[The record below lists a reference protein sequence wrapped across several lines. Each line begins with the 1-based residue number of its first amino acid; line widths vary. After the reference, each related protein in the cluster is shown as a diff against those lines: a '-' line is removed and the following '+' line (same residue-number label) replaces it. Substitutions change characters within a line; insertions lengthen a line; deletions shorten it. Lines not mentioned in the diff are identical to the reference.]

1 MPEAASTPEAAIS
14 AAEPAT
20 DALRPARTLVPD
32 RLLRQVREASYL
44 VAENAPRY
52 RPIMRF
58 LYLEHMQHR
67 YTHRLHEVH
76 EWMRTHVDP
85 AYTEEQCEQDL
96 RALVEWGNLYAEQDR
111 SRATTVEEFVRRQL
125 RYGLTPYGIAFER
138 LLVELESQRNTGGS
152 LDVGLI
158 DVLWEQLREIDVQLG
173 QPEHGAPG
181 DGRSAT
187 ATPGGG
193 SAGADAQRD
202 GNGAGE
208 AEREALPARPALQAL
223 FTRWTQ
229 AIDAFDK
236 LGSQS
241 SDYLAALHRGAR
253 EQMADLDAFL
263 AYKNLLV
270 EYLASFVDGLYN
282 QGQRIRSLLA
292 AWERSGKAARL
303 LEWLVAFE
311 TRYRPGADRLPT
323 ADEVRPVREAE
334 WRRLVGWFRPDGGWE
349 TLRKRTASAIEQVTR
364 QAQRL
369 MDRRVA
375 VSRRHDLER
384 LAVAFARLERL
395 DDAHRLAGLAF
406 GAPAPRHLL
415 GSAEVFMLD
424 DGGSAWEVAPQL
436 IELAPVRRGRQES
449 GRGAAVR
456 PRREEQQRVLEA
468 ERARRQAEAAI
479 WEAIFRDGEIDLGS
493 LTVKEPAVRLRLLA
507 VLGRCLVSPDWTAQA
522 PDGSIIELK
531 PPQPFSV
538 GTLSAPD
545 GRLHLPAF
553 RMVRRPPAFARRG
566 QGVPAHGASSAA
578 TTAVVAVSAAAGS
591 GDSGLDGGQP
601 PHP

>member
-1 MPEAASTPEAAIS
+1 MGGRYALPDPGASGTVPT
-14 AAEPAT
+14 T
-20 DALRPARTLVPD
+20 DSLPPARALVPD

-44 VAENAPRY
+44 VADNAHRY

-67 YTHRLHEVH
+67 YTHRLQEIH
-76 EWMRTHVDP
+76 EWMRTHVEP

-96 RALVEWGNLYAEQDR
+96 RALAEWGNLYAEQDR
-111 SRATTVEEFVRRQL
+111 SRATTIEEFVRRQL

-158 DVLWEQLREIDVQLG
+158 DVLWEQLREIDLHLQ
-173 QPEHGAPG
+173 QPGVGAQG
-181 DGRSAT
+181 GGAAEEEADGRTLSRS
-187 ATPGGG
+187 G
-193 SAGADAQRD
+193 
-202 GNGAGE
+202 
-208 AEREALPARPALQAL
+208 LQAL

-253 EQMADLDAFL
+253 EPMADLDAFL
-263 AYKNLLV
+263 AYKTLLV
-270 EYLASFVDGLYN
+270 EYLASFIDGLYN

-292 AWERSGKAARL
+292 AWERTGKDARL
-303 LEWLVAFE
+303 MDWLVAFE

-323 ADEVRPVREAE
+323 EDEVRPLREAQ

-364 QAQRL
+364 HAQRL

-384 LAVAFARLERL
+384 LAVAFARLGKL

-406 GAPAPRHLL
+406 GAPPPRHLL
-415 GSAEVFMLD
+415 GSSEVFMLD
-424 DGGSAWEVAPQL
+424 DGGSAWEVAPQH
-436 IELAPVRRGRQES
+436 IELVPVRRGRQEF

-456 PRREEQQRVLEA
+456 PRREEQQRVLQA

-479 WEAIFRDGEIDLGS
+479 WEAVFRDGEINLGCLS
-493 LTVKEPAVRLRLLA
+493 VTDPAVRVRLLA

-522 PDGSIIELK
+522 PDGSIIELR

-538 GTLSAPD
+538 GTLRAPD

-553 RMVRRPPAFARRG
+553 RMVRRPPAFTRSS
-566 QGVPAHGASSAA
+566 PGAAGHDGSSVATGSVISAGAAISPGLAALNPDTAGSSGSAA
-578 TTAVVAVSAAAGS
+578 G
-591 GDSGLDGGQP
+591 GGQP
-601 PHP
+601 SRT